1 MIVIGFGLGLNPMLV
16 VTLAAFASAMAA
28 GYGPLAVVSMI
39 GHGFVENRLLSLPL
53 LALAMVGLLERAGLR
68 EQARKLIGRMRGATS
83 ARILLFY
90 LVFREISAALGLRGV
105 GGHVQMVRP
114 IVAPMTEAA
123 QPGADEQT
131 RRLLRA
137 HAAAVDNI
145 GSFFGEDV
153 FVAVGSVL
161 LIRAVLAQHGID
173 VAPLH
178 VAFWALPTA
187 IAALLIHGARLLL
200 LGRRLRRGKAS

>member
-28 GYGPLAVVSMI
+28 GYGPLAVIAMI

-53 LALAMVGLLERAGLR
+53 LALAMVGVLERAGLR
-68 EQARKLIGRMRGATS
+68 EQAKHLIGRLRGATPG
-83 ARILLFY
+83 RILLTY
-90 LVFREISAALGLRGV
+90 LAFRELSAALGLRGL

-123 QPGADEQT
+123 EPEADAPK

-161 LIRAVLAQHGID
+161 LIRAVLAQNGID
-173 VAPLH
+173 VAPLR
-178 VAFWALPTA
+178 VAFWAIPTA

-200 LGRRLRRGKAS
+200 LDRRLRRDRAP